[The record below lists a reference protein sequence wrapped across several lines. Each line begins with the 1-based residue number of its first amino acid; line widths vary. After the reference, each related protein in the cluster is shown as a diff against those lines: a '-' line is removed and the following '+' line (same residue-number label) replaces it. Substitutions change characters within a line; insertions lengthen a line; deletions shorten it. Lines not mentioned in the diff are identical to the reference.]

1 MPGQL
6 ARVFSSELEGV
17 DARLIEIEVDI
28 NVGLHSFAIVGLADK
43 AVSEAKERI
52 NSALKNSGFKPPNRE
67 NRKITVNLAPADI
80 QKTGSQYD
88 LAIAVGYLISSGQL
102 KTDSG
107 QGRIFFGEL
116 ALDGGL
122 RPVRGALNVAWLA
135 AKKGLTEIILP
146 SANAEEAALVGDIR
160 VCPAENLGQVI
171 DYLEGRKNLE
181 MAGPEQKIEEIL
193 PEVDWADIRG
203 QEAAKRALI
212 IAAAGGHNL
221 LMVGPPG
228 SGKTMLA
235 KSLPSILPPLDLE
248 EIIEISRIWSA
259 AGLLSEENPRIDL
272 RPFRQP
278 HHSASLAAIIGGG
291 ANPRPGEISL
301 AHRGVLFL
309 DELPEFRR
317 DILEAL
323 RQPLESGWI
332 TVSRAKDSLLFPA
345 RFQFVAAMNPC
356 PCGFYNDPEK
366 ECRCSAAEIFRYQK
380 KISGPLLDR
389 IDIQISV
396 PRLKIENLRRPNE
409 EDSAAIK
416 KRIQKAREIQRSRF
430 LNPDGR
436 KIFAN
441 NEMNSK
447 MCERLIVLSPEAD
460 GFVKKAFD
468 RSLLSAR
475 GYFRLLKVS
484 RTIADLEES
493 AEVKLDHVAEAFQYR
508 LKSEYLN

>member
-1 MPGQL
+1 MPGML

-17 DARLIEIEVDI
+17 DAQLIEIEVDT

-43 AVSEAKERI
+43 ALSEAKERV

-67 NRKITVNLAPADI
+67 NRKITVSLAPADL

-88 LAIAVGYLISSGQL
+88 LAIAVGYLLSSGQIKNFAADQRL
-102 KTDSG
+102 
-107 QGRIFFGEL
+107 FLGEL
-116 ALDGGL
+116 SLDGGL
-122 RPVRGALNVAWLA
+122 RPVRGALSVASLGV
-135 AKKGLTEIILP
+135 KKGFRELILP
-146 SANAEEAALVGDIR
+146 KTNAAEASLIAGIG
-160 VCPAENLGQVI
+160 VCPAENLLQVI
-171 DYLEGRKNLE
+171 DHLEEKN
-181 MAGPEQKIEEIL
+181 IL
-193 PEVDWADIRG
+193 PAVPPNQPGEESFPEIDIADIRG

-235 KSLPSILPPLDLE
+235 KSLPSILPPLVIE
-248 EIIEISRIWSA
+248 EIIEISKIWSA
-259 AGLLSEENPRIDL
+259 AGLLSEEIPRVNF

-278 HHSASLAAIIGGG
+278 HHSASVAAIVGGG

-323 RQPLESGWI
+323 RQPLEAGYI
-332 TVSRAKDSLLFPA
+332 TVSRIKDSLVFPA

-356 PCGFYNDPEK
+356 PCGYYNDPEK
-366 ECRCSAAEIFRYQK
+366 ECRCSAYEIFRYQK

-396 PRLKIENLRRPNE
+396 PRLKMEHLRSSPEKNSSE
-409 EDSAAIK
+409 IK
-416 KRIQKAREIQRSRF
+416 DTVRKARELQRKRF
-430 LNPDGR
+430 LDRGENA
-436 KIFAN
+436 FSN
-441 NEMNSK
+441 NEMSSK
-447 MCERLIVLSPEAD
+447 MCEKIVGLTKEAD
-460 GFVKKAFD
+460 EFIKKAFD

-493 AEVKLDHVAEAFQYR
+493 GQVGLDHVAEAFQYR
-508 LKSEYLN
+508 LKTEYLA